1 MRVGVIAYEAAIG
14 LLYAV
19 GWSPAVATAALL
31 LLLVAFASV
40 AVQAMVARRTIPYNC
55 FGEAET
61 ALGGGTI
68 ARSLLLLVPLGIYYL
83 CSLHVMAMWWPTS
96 VDLAVTLSGLVIA
109 ALLLARWGLAATTVA
124 TLVRER
130 RRCRDDT

>member
-1 MRVGVIAYEAAIG
+1 VVSSRRDSSAAPIAG
-14 LLYAV
+14 RFRQR
-19 GWSPAVATAALL
+19 G
-31 LLLVAFASV
+31 
-40 AVQAMVARRTIPYNC
+40 RTSHG